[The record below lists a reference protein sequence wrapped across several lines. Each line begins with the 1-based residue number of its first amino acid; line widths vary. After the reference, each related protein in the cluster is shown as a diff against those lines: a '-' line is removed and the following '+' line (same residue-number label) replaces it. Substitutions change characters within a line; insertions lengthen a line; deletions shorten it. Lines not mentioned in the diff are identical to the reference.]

1 MMAVTNRHLCDR
13 DFLEQIEFLAS
24 TDIDAIILREKDM
37 TPDEYEHLAKDVLMI
52 CHEHHKK
59 CILHSF
65 AEVAAKLNCEN
76 IHLPLPVL
84 MELSEKDALEGF
96 KHIGTSVHSVED
108 ALAAEKAGATCLT
121 AGHIFDTDCK
131 KGLPGRGLTFL
142 ENVCH
147 QDEASGLCHRR
158 HYTGKSGSGE
168 TCRGC
173 WRMYDVIVYEDQRI
187 EVSCIVPL
195 IIWVSYG

>member
-1 MMAVTNRHLCDR
+1 MNTSMSNRSYAHMMAVTNRHLCDR

-121 AGHIFDTDCK
+121 AGHIFDPDCK

-147 QDEASGLCHRR
+147 RTKLPVYAIGGITPENLEVVR
-158 HYTGKSGSGE
+158 HAGAVG
-168 TCRGC
+168 GC
-173 WRMYDVIVYEDQRI
+173 MMSLSMKIRE
-187 EVSCIVPL
+187 
-195 IIWVSYG
+195 

>member
-1 MMAVTNRHLCDR
+1 
-13 DFLEQIEFLAS
+13 
-24 TDIDAIILREKDM
+24 
-37 TPDEYEHLAKDVLMI
+37 MI

-65 AEVAAKLNCEN
+65 AEVAAKLHCEN

-147 QDEASGLCHRR
+147 RTKLPVYAIGGITPERLPAITQAGAASCCVM
-158 HYTGKSGSGE
+158 SQMMPCPDVPAE
-168 TCRGC
+168 FQN
-173 WRMYDVIVYEDQRI
+173 WRKQI
-187 EVSCIVPL
+187 
-195 IIWVSYG
+195 

>member
-1 MMAVTNRHLCDR
+1 MSSRSYAHMMAVTNRHLCDR

-96 KHIGTSVHSVED
+96 KHIGTSVHSV
-108 ALAAEKAGATCLT
+108 
-121 AGHIFDTDCK
+121 
-131 KGLPGRGLTFL
+131 
-142 ENVCH
+142 
-147 QDEASGLCHRR
+147 
-158 HYTGKSGSGE
+158 
-168 TCRGC
+168 
-173 WRMYDVIVYEDQRI
+173 
-187 EVSCIVPL
+187 
-195 IIWVSYG
+195 

>member
-65 AEVAAKLNCEN
+65 AEVAAKLHCEN

-84 MELSEKDALEGF
+84 TELSKNGALAGF
-96 KHIGTSVHSVED
+96 KHIGTSVHLS
-108 ALAAEKAGATCLT
+108 LI
-121 AGHIFDTDCK
+121 HI
-131 KGLPGRGLTFL
+131 
-142 ENVCH
+142 
-147 QDEASGLCHRR
+147 
-158 HYTGKSGSGE
+158 
-168 TCRGC
+168 
-173 WRMYDVIVYEDQRI
+173 
-187 EVSCIVPL
+187 
-195 IIWVSYG
+195 

>member
-84 MELSEKDALEGF
+84 MELSEKDA
-96 KHIGTSVHSVED
+96 
-108 ALAAEKAGATCLT
+108 GATCLT

-147 QDEASGLCHRR
+147 RTKLPVYAIGGITPENLEVVR
-158 HYTGKSGSGE
+158 HAGAVG
-168 TCRGC
+168 GC
-173 WRMYDVIVYEDQRI
+173 MMSLSMKIRE
-187 EVSCIVPL
+187 
-195 IIWVSYG
+195 

>member
-1 MMAVTNRHLCDR
+1 MSKVSQSYAHMMAVTNRHLCDR

-24 TDIDAIILREKDM
+24 TDIDAVILREKDM
-37 TPDEYEHLAKDVLMI
+37 TSEAYEHLAKDVLAI
-52 CHEHHKK
+52 CHKHNKK

-65 AEVAAKLNCEN
+65 AGVAEKLHCEN

-84 MELSEKDALEGF
+84 LELADKKALKSF

-108 ALAAEKAGATCLT
+108 ALTAEKAGATCLT

-142 ENVCH
+142 EAVCRSTKLPVYAIGGITP
-147 QDEASGLCHRR
+147 ENLEEVCLAGAV
-158 HYTGKSGSGE
+158 G
-168 TCRGC
+168 GC
-173 WRMYDVIVYEDQRI
+173 MMSLSMRLRE
-187 EVSCIVPL
+187 
-195 IIWVSYG
+195 

>member
-1 MMAVTNRHLCDR
+1 MSKDGRSYAHMMAVTNRHLCDR

-37 TPDEYEHLAKDVLMI
+37 TPEAYECLAKDVLAI
-52 CHEHHKK
+52 CEKHHKK
-59 CILHSF
+59 CIFHSF
-65 AEVAAKLNCEN
+65 AEVAEKLHCEN
-76 IHLPLPVL
+76 IHLPLHIL
-84 MELSEKDALEGF
+84 TELSEKGVLKCF

-142 ENVCH
+142 ENVC
-147 QDEASGLCHRR
+147 QSTKLPVYAIGGITPENLEEVRR
-158 HYTGKSGSGE
+158 AGAVG
-168 TCRGC
+168 GC
-173 WRMYDVIVYEDQRI
+173 MMSLSMRI
-187 EVSCIVPL
+187 RE
-195 IIWVSYG
+195 

>member
-1 MMAVTNRHLCDR
+1 MNTYMSSRSYAHMMAVTNRHLCDR

-108 ALAAEKAGATCLT
+108 ALAAGSFSTGEHLAFFTMTSLDDDTMLT
-121 AGHIFDTDCK
+121 AS
-131 KGLPGRGLTFL
+131 L
-142 ENVCH
+142 
-147 QDEASGLCHRR
+147 
-158 HYTGKSGSGE
+158 
-168 TCRGC
+168 
-173 WRMYDVIVYEDQRI
+173 
-187 EVSCIVPL
+187 
-195 IIWVSYG
+195 

>member
-37 TPDEYEHLAKDVLMI
+37 TPDEYEHLA
-52 CHEHHKK
+52 
-59 CILHSF
+59 
-65 AEVAAKLNCEN
+65 AKRNCEN

-147 QDEASGLCHRR
+147 RTKLPVYAIGGIIPENLEVVR
-158 HYTGKSGSGE
+158 HAGAVG
-168 TCRGC
+168 GC
-173 WRMYDVIVYEDQRI
+173 MMSLSMKIRE
-187 EVSCIVPL
+187 
-195 IIWVSYG
+195 

>member
-108 ALAAEKAGATCLT
+108 ALVAEKAGATCLT
-121 AGHIFDTDCK
+121 AGDMAVSSSSPIKTFPEVGRSSKLIHRTNVD
-131 KGLPGRGLTFL
+131 LPAPEKPMMPNISPFSISRLTSFTAANSRPSL
-142 ENVCH
+142 WKT
-147 QDEASGLCHRR
+147 R
-158 HYTGKSGSGE
+158 E
-168 TCRGC
+168 TC
-173 WRMYDVIVYEDQRI
+173 
-187 EVSCIVPL
+187 SNL
-195 IIWVSYG
+195 IN

>member
-1 MMAVTNRHLCDR
+1 
-13 DFLEQIEFLAS
+13 
-24 TDIDAIILREKDM
+24 M

-108 ALAAEKAGATCLT
+108 ALAAEKGRSYLSDSRAHFWILT
-121 AGHIFDTDCK
+121 AK

-147 QDEASGLCHRR
+147 RTKLPVYAIGGITPENLEVVR
-158 HYTGKSGSGE
+158 HAGAVG
-168 TCRGC
+168 GC
-173 WRMYDVIVYEDQRI
+173 MMSLSMKIRE
-187 EVSCIVPL
+187 
-195 IIWVSYG
+195 

>member
-1 MMAVTNRHLCDR
+1 MNTSMSSRSYAHMMAVTNRHLCDR

-131 KGLPGRGLTFL
+131 KGLPGRGLAFL

-147 QDEASGLCHRR
+147 RTKLPVYAIGGITPENLEVVR
-158 HYTGKSGSGE
+158 HAGAVG
-168 TCRGC
+168 GC
-173 WRMYDVIVYEDQRI
+173 MMSLSMKIRE
-187 EVSCIVPL
+187 
-195 IIWVSYG
+195 

>member
-1 MMAVTNRHLCDR
+1 MNTSMSSRSYAHMMAVTNRHLCDR

-76 IHLPLPVL
+76 IHLPLSVL
-84 MELSEKDALEGF
+84 TELSKNGALAGF

-147 QDEASGLCHRR
+147 STNLPVYAIGGITPENLEVVR
-158 HYTGKSGSGE
+158 HAGAVG
-168 TCRGC
+168 GC
-173 WRMYDVIVYEDQRI
+173 MMSLSMRI
-187 EVSCIVPL
+187 RE
-195 IIWVSYG
+195 

>member
-1 MMAVTNRHLCDR
+1 M
-13 DFLEQIEFLAS
+13 
-24 TDIDAIILREKDM
+24 
-37 TPDEYEHLAKDVLMI
+37 
-52 CHEHHKK
+52 
-59 CILHSF
+59 
-65 AEVAAKLNCEN
+65 AAKLNCEN

-84 MELSEKDALEGF
+84 MELSEKDALESF

-147 QDEASGLCHRR
+147 RTKLPVYAIGGITPENLEVVR
-158 HYTGKSGSGE
+158 HAGAVG
-168 TCRGC
+168 GC
-173 WRMYDVIVYEDQRI
+173 MMSLSMKIRE
-187 EVSCIVPL
+187 
-195 IIWVSYG
+195 